1 MNTAITKELF
11 GDNLNKSFTLADILN
26 SLDNLNFLNHGEMA
40 EVAISR
46 KSGVKQ
52 CNKMTENIDLEN
64 GVQIKHAKTHLRS
77 KGYWIAT
84 ISRNTTAPMFVVI
97 YETNTKKEY
106 FLNIP
111 YQAHGHLSGNTISIS
126 FGRDGVD
133 STSQWWKYEV
143 ESFEKLCEMAKNA

>member
-11 GDNLNKSFTLADILN
+11 GDNLNKSFTLSEVL
-26 SLDNLNFLNHGEMA
+26 SGLDKLNFLNHGEMA

-52 CNKMTENIDLEN
+52 CDKMTENIDLEN

-77 KGYWIAT
+77 KGQWIAT

-111 YQAHGHLSGNTISIS
+111 YQAHRHLSGNTISIS
-126 FGRDGVD
+126 FGRDGLN

-143 ESFEKLCEMAKNA
+143 ESFEKLCEMARNA